1 MFKRLLVPVDGS
13 EQSFRALD
21 AAVELA
27 ARFASAILVLCVYRH
42 HSPLEASISM
52 VRSNVK
58 LATPDEAMKEFAKEI
73 AKAARDRAREAG
85 AEAAEA
91 YARRGQPAR
100 TIVNFAEEHGC
111 DAIVMG
117 TRGLGDLGGL
127 LLGSVSHKVTS
138 MAKVTCVLVK

>member
-1 MFKRLLVPVDGS
+1 MFQNLLVPVDGS
-13 EQSFRALD
+13 EQSLRAVD

-27 ARFASAILVLCVYRH
+27 KRFDGAISVICVYRH
-42 HSPLEASISM
+42 HSPLEASLSM
-52 VRSNVK
+52 VRANVSVT
-58 LATPDEAMKEFAKEI
+58 TPDEAMKQFAKDI
-73 AKAARDRAREAG
+73 AKDARDRARAAG
-85 AEAAEA
+85 VKSVEA

-100 TIVNFAEEHGC
+100 TIVHFAEEHAS

-117 TRGLGDLGGL
+117 TRGLGDFGGL

>member
-1 MFKRLLVPVDGS
+1 MFKNLLVPVDGS
-13 EQSFRALD
+13 EQSLRAVD

-27 ARFASAILVLCVYRH
+27 KRFDGTINVLCVYRH
-42 HSPLEASISM
+42 HSPLEASLSM
-52 VRSNVK
+52 VRTNVT

-73 AKAARDRAREAG
+73 AKSARNRAREAG
-85 AEAAEA
+85 VKSVEA

-100 TIVNFAEEHGC
+100 TIVGFVEEHHI

-117 TRGLGDLGGL
+117 TRGLGDFGGL

-138 MAKVTCVLVK
+138 MANVTCVLVK